1 MTFKVTYAPA
11 VRVIEQGMHN
21 IWVALLGILAFLW
34 IIAAVRVFAGI
45 SELPRLANT
54 NLLPDAD
61 CPSVSILI
69 SARDEAEGLPQCL
82 TALLAQ
88 DYPCYEVIVVND
100 RSRDATA
107 QILDQFARQ
116 NKNLR
121 VIHITELPQ
130 GWLGKS
136 YAMVK
141 AHQRATGEWLVFTD
155 ADVRFEPDLLRRS
168 LGLVKSKQWDHLSAF
183 FFVDLVG
190 FWEKTAIG
198 WWFLS
203 AVSWIE
209 PWRVS
214 DPKSRRYS
222 GSGAF
227 QLLRRAAYEKIG
239 THQRLAMEVV
249 EDLKL
254 GKLVKEGGFRSGV
267 ALSGDLVRL
276 RWYRGL
282 RGIVRGLSKNSFP
295 ACNYNLGI
303 FTLNLSLLFT
313 FHLLPYLVLVFA
325 RGLPQALAGVST
337 LVILIVRLYTDR
349 YYRIS
354 PLYALTN
361 PLGAALFFYIL
372 LRSALVILRR
382 GGVVWRDTFYPLD
395 ELRRGV
401 V

>member
-1 MTFKVTYAPA
+1 
-11 VRVIEQGMHN
+11 VIEQGMHN

-34 IIAAVRVFAGI
+34 VVAAVRIFTGI
-45 SELPRLANT
+45 SQMPRLANAK
-54 NLLPDAD
+54 LLPDAD

-100 RSRDATA
+100 RSRDATE
-107 QILDQFARQ
+107 QILGQFAEQ
-116 NKNLR
+116 NKNLK
-121 VIHITELPQ
+121 VIHLRELPK

-136 YAMVK
+136 YAMFT
-141 AHQRATGEWLVFTD
+141 AYQHATGEWLAFSD
-155 ADVRFEPDLLRRS
+155 ADVRFGPELLRRS
-168 LGLVKSKQWDHLSAF
+168 LGLVRSKQWDHLSVLF
-183 FFVDLVG
+183 FADLIG

-203 AVSWIE
+203 TISWLE

-214 DPKSRRYS
+214 DPKSRCYF

-227 QLLRRAAYEKIG
+227 QLLRRKAYEGIG

-249 EDLKL
+249 EDIKL
-254 GKLVKEGGFRSGV
+254 GKLVKRSGFGTGV
-267 ALSGDLVRL
+267 ALTGDMVRL
-276 RWYRGL
+276 RWHQGL
-282 RGIVRGLSKNSFP
+282 GGIVRGLTKNTFP
-295 ACNYNLGI
+295 ACDYNLGI
-303 FTLNLSLLFT
+303 LGLNLSLLFT

-325 RGLPQALAGVST
+325 RGLPQALGGVSA
-337 LVILIVRLYTDR
+337 LVILIMRFYTDR
-349 YYRIS
+349 YFRIS
-354 PLYALTN
+354 PLYAFTN
-361 PLGAALFFYIL
+361 PLGAALFFYLL
-372 LRSALVILRR
+372 LRSAFLIRRR

>member
-1 MTFKVTYAPA
+1 
-11 VRVIEQGMHN
+11 MHN

-34 IIAAVRVFAGI
+34 VIAAVRIIAGI
-45 SELPRLANT
+45 SKMPRLANS

-61 CPSVSILI
+61 CPSVSILV
-69 SARDEAEGLPQCL
+69 SARDEAEGLPRCL

-107 QILDQFARQ
+107 QILDQFARE
-116 NKNLR
+116 NENLK
-121 VIHITELPQ
+121 VIHVRELPK

-136 YAMVK
+136 YAMVT
-141 AHQRATGEWLVFTD
+141 AYQHATGEWLVFTD
-155 ADVRFEPDLLRRS
+155 ADVRFGPDLLRRS
-168 LGLVKSKQWDHLSAF
+168 LGLVKSKQRDHLSVLF
-183 FFVDLVG
+183 FMDLVG

-203 AVSWIE
+203 TISWLE

-214 DPKSRRYS
+214 NPKSRRYF

-227 QLLRRAAYEKIG
+227 QLLRRTAYEGIG

-249 EDLKL
+249 EDIKL
-254 GKLVKEGGFRSGV
+254 GKLVKQRGFRSAV
-267 ALSGDLVRL
+267 ALTGDMVRL
-276 RWYRGL
+276 RWYQ
-282 RGIVRGLSKNSFP
+282 GLSDIINGLTKNTFP
-295 ACNYNLGI
+295 ACDYNLGI
-303 FTLNLSLLFT
+303 LALNLSLLFT

-325 RGLPQALAGVST
+325 RGLPQALAGVSA
-337 LVILIVRLYTDR
+337 LVILIVRFYTDR
-349 YYRIS
+349 YFRI
-354 PLYALTN
+354 PALYAFTN
-361 PLGAALFFYIL
+361 PLGAALFFYLL
-372 LRSALVILRR
+372 LRSAFLIRRR

>member
-1 MTFKVTYAPA
+1 
-11 VRVIEQGMHN
+11 MHN
-21 IWVALLGILAFLW
+21 IWVALLGILAFFW
-34 IIAAVRVFAGI
+34 VIAAIRIFAGMRK
-45 SELPRLANT
+45 LPRLANT
-54 NLLPDAD
+54 SPLSDAD
-61 CPSVSILI
+61 CPHVSILI

-88 DYPCYEVIVVND
+88 DYPSYEVIVVND

-107 QILDQFARQ
+107 QILDQFTRE
-116 NKNLR
+116 NKNLK
-121 VIHITELPQ
+121 VIHVTELPK

-136 YAMVK
+136 YAMVQ
-141 AHQRATGEWLVFTD
+141 AHEQAIGDWLVFTD
-155 ADVRFEPDLLRRS
+155 ADVRFAPDLLRRS
-168 LGLVKSKQWDHLSAF
+168 LGLVKSKQWDHLSVL

-203 AVSWIE
+203 NVSWIE

-214 DPKSRRYS
+214 DPNSRRYS

-227 QLLRRAAYEKIG
+227 QLLRRTTYEKIG

-254 GKLVKEGGFRSGV
+254 GKLVKQSGFRSGV
-267 ALSGDLVRL
+267 ALSDDMVRL

-303 FTLNLSLLFT
+303 LALNLSLLVT
-313 FHLLPYLVLVFA
+313 FHLLPYLVLLFA
-325 RGLPQALAGVST
+325 RGLPQVLAGVSA

-354 PLYALTN
+354 PLYAFTN

-372 LRSALVILRR
+372 LRSAFVILRH
-382 GGVVWRDTFYPLD
+382 GGVIWRDTFYPLD